1 MCWTGEVMKQARAY
15 GERMAG
21 IFERL
26 HADNRAMALANALL
40 LAAICL
46 VLVALGD
53 ANFWGGAWPRWV
65 HLLPVVIAAVGTAL
79 RRSNIAVSLLL
90 SMAAVAI
97 DAALG
102 GSAVMIVIAL
112 DALYNVALSGG
123 RRLRGLTMGLCALAT
138 LLIAGVLSNVG
149 MASDPTGG
157 VSASGRSF
165 VLNLLQVGALLG
177 TPLWWG
183 SNVRQRNEIA
193 ALAEERIEIERARAV
208 DREKLAAIG
217 QDEAVRGERSRMASD
232 LHDAIASRLSA
243 IAIHS
248 GAALAAPP
256 SSPRERAALE
266 LARSSSVAALEDMRA
281 MITVLRSEQ
290 LGSSDDAAPSPP
302 IEWLEGLTDAA
313 RAAGSQVHVRGDLP
327 SGLPPALGQA
337 IYRIVQESLTNAA
350 KHAPRSA
357 VELVFDFTSSS
368 ARVLVRN
375 ELSGSP
381 RGATVPEALNAGTGL
396 VIMKERAEA
405 FGGTL
410 TACARGSRWCV
421 QLDVPIATKSGESVM
436 AREELQ
442 R

>member
-1 MCWTGEVMKQARAY
+1 MKRARAY

-26 HADNRAMALANALL
+26 HADTRAMALANALL
-40 LAAICL
+40 LTAICL

-53 ANFWGGAWPRWV
+53 VNFWGPSWPRWA
-65 HLLPVVIAAVGTAL
+65 HLFPIVIAAVGTAL
-79 RRSNIAVSLLL
+79 RRSNIAASLLL
-90 SMAAVAI
+90 SMVAVAI

-102 GSAVMIVIAL
+102 GSAVMIVIVL

-149 MASDPTGG
+149 MASDPAGA

-248 GAALAAPP
+248 GAALAASP

-266 LARSSSVAALEDMRA
+266 LARRSSIAALEDMRA

-302 IEWLEGLTDAA
+302 IEWLEHLTDAA
-313 RAAGSQVHVRGDLP
+313 RAAGSQVHVHGDVPASLP
-327 SGLPPALGQA
+327 AALGQA

-350 KHAPRSA
+350 KHAPNSV
-357 VELVFDFTSSS
+357 VELVFDFTLSSG
-368 ARVLVRN
+368 RVLVRN
-375 ELSGSP
+375 ELSGST
-381 RGATVPEALNAGTGL
+381 GESSGPEALNAGTGL
-396 VIMKERAEA
+396 IIMTERAGA
-405 FGGTL
+405 FGGSL
-410 TACARGSRWCV
+410 TAGARGSRWCV
-421 QLDVPIATKSGESVM
+421 QLDVPITTESIETTESRESVL
-436 AREELQ
+436 ASEKPLR
-442 R
+442 